1 MTIKSPTNIAGTDLA
16 NQLAPI
22 DRHLGPITYIASNEL
37 AFYANN
43 PRKHPEK
50 QIVRLM
56 ASIREFGIAL
66 PILVDVN
73 HVIIAGAAVVEA
85 ARRLE
90 IPELPVIVAEHWS
103 NQQVQAYRVAS
114 NKLPQ
119 LAKWDKDLLAIEI
132 AAIIDFEEVPLEI
145 LGWENNQL
153 DMILAGETPDPAT
166 DPADVTL
173 KASGSTVS
181 CTGDLWQLGQHR
193 LLCGSVLDPC
203 AWTQLMDGKLAA
215 MAFTSPRY
223 NNLTAMCPV
232 MDPSWG
238 VSPMDLPCNAFRQ
251 FLIDAIAQIA
261 TNLADGAFFDFCVDR
276 TPLAE
281 SLAAFKANG
290 LLVDDICVW
299 VKDVEEVGTPYD
311 SKHELVLITR
321 NGNCPNERV
330 MELVKEGHCR
340 PNVWNYPVGIDATQ
354 PDNIYQAA
362 SDTVKP
368 VALVADAICDV
379 TRPNEIVIDGFVS
392 NGTTILAAER
402 TGRVCYSMDIDPASI
417 DLAIRRW
424 EAMTGERAILAGT
437 GETYSEV
444 AAKRATECEEPQDS

>member
-1 MTIKSPTNIAGTDLA
+1 MTLVSPNTNHGAASPNHLA
-16 NQLAPI
+16 VIEQ
-22 DRHLGPITYIASNEL
+22 RLGQIIYVASAELTY
-37 AFYANN
+37 YANN

-50 QIVRLM
+50 QIAKLM
-56 ASIREFGIAL
+56 ASIREFGVAV
-66 PILVDVN
+66 PILVDAN
-73 HVIIAGAAVVEA
+73 YVIIAGAAVVEA

-103 NQQVQAYRVAS
+103 NQQVQAYRLAS
-114 NKLPQ
+114 NKLPL

-145 LGWENNQL
+145 LGWENDQL
-153 DMILAGETPDPAT
+153 DMILTGETPDPAT
-166 DPADVTL
+166 DPADVIPE
-173 KASGSTVS
+173 ASGPTVS
-181 CTGDLWQLGQHR
+181 CTGDLWQLGEHR

-261 TNLADGAFFDFCVDR
+261 TNLADRAFFDFCVER
-276 TPLAE
+276 APLAE
-281 SLAAFKANG
+281 CLAAFKANG
-290 LLVDDICVW
+290 LLVFDLCVW
-299 VKDVEEVGTPYD
+299 VKDVEEIGTPYD
-311 SKHELVLITR
+311 SKHELVLITKK
-321 NGNCPNERV
+321 GNFLNDRV
-330 MELVKEGHCR
+330 MELVKEGRCR
-340 PNVWNYPVGIDATQ
+340 PNVWNYPVGVDATQ
-354 PDNIYQAA
+354 PENIYQAT
-362 SDTVKP
+362 SDAVKP

-379 TRPNEIVIDGFVS
+379 TRLNEIVIDGFVG

-402 TGRVCYSMDIDPASI
+402 SGRVCYSMDTDPASI

-444 AAKRATECEEPQDS
+444 AAERATECEEPQDS